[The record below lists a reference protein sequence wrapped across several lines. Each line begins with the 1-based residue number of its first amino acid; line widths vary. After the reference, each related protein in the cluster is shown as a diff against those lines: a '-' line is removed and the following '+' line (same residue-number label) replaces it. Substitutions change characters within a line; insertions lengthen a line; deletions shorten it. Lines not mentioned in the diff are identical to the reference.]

1 MHIRRTLLYMPGD
14 DLHKIQKG
22 ISLGVNCICMDLEDG
37 VAANQKDKARETIVT
52 SLENLDFN
60 GSERVVRIN
69 PVGSGLEDDDIHA
82 ILPAHPDAILIPKV
96 GDADQVHR
104 VCALISQA
112 ERNHEWEPGKIAVL
126 VLIETGLGVVNLKE
140 IVQADTRV
148 EALIFGA
155 EDLAGNIGA
164 ERTPEGQEIFY
175 ARSAVVTHAAA
186 YGLQALDMVYMDLKD
201 LSGLEVE
208 ARQAAR
214 MGYTGKQ
221 AIHPAQ
227 VDLIQQTFTPSDE
240 AIAQAQRV
248 VSAAEEHQ
256 QEGVGAFAMDG
267 KMVDAPVVRAAERV
281 LERARAAKK
290 IE

>member
-1 MHIRRTLLYMPGD
+1 MHIRRALLYMPGD

-37 VAANQKDKARETIVT
+37 VAANQKEKARETIVAA
-52 SLENLDFN
+52 LKNLDFK

-69 PVGSGLEDDDIHA
+69 PVGSGLEDDDIHTV
-82 ILPAHPDAILIPKV
+82 LPAHPDAILIPKV
-96 GDADQVHR
+96 GDADQVSR
-104 VCALISQA
+104 ICALISQA

-126 VLIETGLGVVNLKE
+126 ALIETGLGVVNLKE
-140 IVQADTRV
+140 IVESDTRL

-164 ERTPEGQEIFY
+164 ERTREGQEIFY
-175 ARSAVVTHAAA
+175 ARSAVVTYAAA

-201 LSGLEVE
+201 LAGLEVE
-208 ARQAAR
+208 SRQGAR

-227 VDLIQQTFTPSDE
+227 VDPIQQAFTPSDE

-256 QEGVGAFAMDG
+256 REGVGAFALDG

-281 LERARAAKK
+281 IERARAAKK